1 MSISAPSRVHRE
13 PEESVSGA
21 PHSRLQSQKGYKHSA
36 LITYFMP
43 GMTEP
48 LRNKVEANRSLL
60 KLRER
65 MLEREGKS
73 EATLAR
79 YLNGVFS
86 FSEFMKCQG
95 PDRALASFRNSEDPT
110 ELLDQY
116 VDFLRKEKHLKANN
130 IKAHFFGVKKWLTTN
145 RVNNIDYEYISRP
158 KIFAT
163 RVQDRI
169 PTKQELH
176 IILTNKVTL
185 RDRALFLCS
194 AASGLRVG
202 TIRTLRFRDYKAVE
216 ELGMLTVEA
225 VEEVEGETREIEG
238 RKLGNSNGAG
248 YFTFITPEARKTLE
262 EYLATREDLKAEDP
276 LFAGESKTNG
286 KALSPWVHNVSR
298 QWRRLVRK
306 ANLERKIS
314 NHSWTELHL
323 HTLRKFFQTNCKL
336 AGCRADFVD
345 FWMGHHPV
353 RQDEYLNDS
362 YFRPEMSSHLAEYRK
377 AVEALTVFDLSAETN
392 RKMNEEIET
401 LKGEVES
408 LKSLLIGPV
417 APRGF
422 RSAEELES
430 IIRSQKE
437 MIQELRKHGL
447 TTRLDGSK

>member
-1 MSISAPSRVHRE
+1 
-13 PEESVSGA
+13 
-21 PHSRLQSQKGYKHSA
+21 
-36 LITYFMP
+36 MP
-43 GMTEP
+43 GLTEP
-48 LRNKVEANRSLL
+48 LRKKIEANRSLK

-65 MLEREGKS
+65 MIEREGKS
-73 EATLAR
+73 ESTLAR

-86 FSEFMKCQG
+86 FAEFMKCKD
-95 PDRALASFRNSEDPT
+95 PDRALLQFKNSEDPT

-116 VDFLRKEKHLKANN
+116 IDFLRKTKQLRAINL
-130 IKAHFFGVKKWLTTN
+130 KAHFFGVKKWLTTN
-145 RVNNIDYEYISRP
+145 RVNNIDYDYISRP
-158 KIFAT
+158 KIFSV

-169 PTKQELH
+169 ARKSELR

-185 RDRALFLCS
+185 RDRTLFLCS

-225 VEEVEGETREIEG
+225 VEEVQGLQRAGTNLPCLLRQIEG

-362 YFRPEMSSHLAEYRK
+362 YFRPELSSHLAEYRK

-392 RKMNEEIET
+392 RKMNEQIET

-422 RSAEELES
+422 RNVEELAS
-430 IIRSQKE
+430 IITSQKH
-437 MIQELRKHGL
+437 MIEELRKYDL
-447 TTRLDGSK
+447 VTTVEGKTIKQKQGYGHDWHK

>member
-1 MSISAPSRVHRE
+1 MPS
-13 PEESVSGA
+13 
-21 PHSRLQSQKGYKHSA
+21 
-36 LITYFMP
+36 
-43 GMTEP
+43 MTEP
-48 LRNKVEANRSLL
+48 LRKKIEANKSLL

-73 EATLAR
+73 ESTLAR

-86 FSEFMKCQG
+86 FAEFMKCKD
-95 PDRALASFRNSEDPT
+95 PDRALELFKNSKDPT

-116 VDFLRKEKHLKANN
+116 VDFLMKKQLSAIN
-130 IKAHFFGVKKWLTTN
+130 IKAQFFGVKKWLTTN
-145 RVNNIDYEYISRP
+145 RTNGIDYDYVSRP
-158 KIFAT
+158 KIFAV

-169 PTKQELH
+169 PTKQELR

-202 TIRTLRFRDYKAVE
+202 TIRTLRFRDYKPVE

-225 VEEVEGETREIEG
+225 VEEVRGQTREIEG

-276 LFAGESKTNG
+276 LFAGKSKTNG
-286 KALSPWVHNVSR
+286 EALSPWVHNVSR

-306 ANLERKIS
+306 ANLDRKIKS
-314 NHSWTELHL
+314 HTWTELHL

-362 YFRPEMSSHLAEYRK
+362 YFRPELSSHLAEYRK
-377 AVEALTVFDLSAETN
+377 AVEALTVFDTAGETS
-392 RKMNEEIET
+392 RRIKELEAQIAATEKERTQEIST
-401 LKGEVES
+401 LKTEINT
-408 LKSLLIGPV
+408 LKSMLTVILNPKDLDRI
-417 APRGF
+417 R
-422 RSAEELES
+422 ELAQS
-430 IIRSQKE
+430 RTRVLKE
-437 MIQELRKHGL
+437 LKTQGMAVNDETADEGER
-447 TTRLDGSK
+447 

>member
-1 MSISAPSRVHRE
+1 M
-13 PEESVSGA
+13 PE
-21 PHSRLQSQKGYKHSA
+21 L
-36 LITYFMP
+36 
-43 GMTEP
+43 TEP
-48 LRNKVEANRSLL
+48 LRRKIEADKSLQ
-60 KLRER
+60 KLQDR
-65 MLEREGKS
+65 MIGREGKS
-73 EATLAR
+73 KGTLAR

-86 FSEFMKCQG
+86 FAEFMKCKD
-95 PDRALASFRNSEDPT
+95 PDGALEQFKSSKDPT
-110 ELLDQY
+110 EVLDRY
-116 VDFLRKEKHLKANN
+116 VGFLMKKQLSAIN
-130 IKAHFFGVKKWLTTN
+130 IKAQFFGVKKWLTTN
-145 RVNNIDYEYISRP
+145 RTNGIDYNYVSRP
-158 KIFAT
+158 KVFAA

-202 TIRTLRFRDYKAVE
+202 TIRTLRVRDYKAVD

-225 VEEVEGETREIEG
+225 VEEVGGQTREIEG

-262 EYLATREDLKAEDP
+262 EYLATRQDLKAEDP

-286 KALSPWVHNVSR
+286 EALSKWPHNVSR

-306 ANLERKIS
+306 ANLDRKIK

-362 YFRPEMSSHLAEYRK
+362 YFRPDLSSHLAEYRK
-377 AVEALTVFDLSAETN
+377 AVDSLTVFDASAETN
-392 RKMNEEIET
+392 RKMNAEIET
-401 LKGEVES
+401 LKGEVET
-408 LKSLLIGPV
+408 L
-417 APRGF
+417 RGMLSVLMGLQNKQQEI
-422 RSAEELES
+422 RELAESNKRLV
-430 IIRSQKE
+430 KK
-437 MIQELRKHGL
+437 MKKHGL
-447 TTRLDGSK
+447 VTRINE

>member
-1 MSISAPSRVHRE
+1 M
-13 PEESVSGA
+13 PE
-21 PHSRLQSQKGYKHSA
+21 L
-36 LITYFMP
+36 
-43 GMTEP
+43 TEP
-48 LRNKVEANRSLL
+48 LRRKIEADKSLQ
-60 KLRER
+60 KLQDR
-65 MLEREGKS
+65 MIEREGKS
-73 EATLAR
+73 EGTLAR

-86 FSEFMKCQG
+86 FSEFMKCAG
-95 PDRALASFRNSEDPT
+95 PDRALEQFKNSKDPT

-116 VDFLRKEKHLKANN
+116 IDYLRKEKRLTAIN
-130 IKAHFFGVKKWLTTN
+130 IKAQFFGVKKWLTTN
-145 RVNNIDYEYISRP
+145 RTNGIDYDYISRP
-158 KIFAT
+158 KVFSVRI
-163 RVQDRI
+163 QDRI
-169 PTKQELH
+169 PTKQELR

-194 AASGLRVG
+194 SASGLRVG
-202 TIRTLRFRDYKAVE
+202 TIRTLKVKDYKAVE

-225 VEEVEGETREIEG
+225 VEEVQGHARQIEG

-262 EYLATREDLKAEDP
+262 EYLVTREDLKLEDP

-306 ANLERKIS
+306 ANLDRKIKS
-314 NHSWTELHL
+314 HTWTELHL

-362 YFRPEMSSHLAEYRK
+362 YFRPELSSHLVEYRK
-377 AVEALTVFDLSAETN
+377 TVEALTVFDAGAETN
-392 RKMNEEIET
+392 RKMNDEMAT

-408 LKSLLIGPV
+408 LRGMLSILIGLQTKKV
-417 APRGF
+417 DLAAIKRL
-422 RSAEELES
+422 AEGNKRLVE
-430 IIRSQKE
+430 E
-437 MIQELRKHGL
+437 MKKYGL
-447 TTRLDGSK
+447 VTTIHAKK